1 MKKLSFL
8 LSVAVVATL
17 TSCSLPTKLMN
28 TSTHKEVKVAQP
40 VTALFAD
47 LDVSPTKI
55 SFFLIPSKTV
65 INGGEDNV
73 INTAVREALLANGNA
88 DVLVGL
94 EKQMKYNDKGQ
105 VESIT
110 VTGYPAKYV
119 NFRSPGDEYLRET
132 SKSEAFKSET
142 KGGIAS
148 FFGKLKHAK

>member
-1 MKKLSFL
+1 MKKLSII
-8 LSVAVVATL
+8 LSVAIAATFV
-17 TSCSLPTKLMN
+17 SCSLPTKLVN
-28 TSTHKEVKVAQP
+28 SATHTPVNVAQP
-40 VTALFAD
+40 VTVIFAD

-55 SFFLIPSKTV
+55 SFFFIPSKTV

-94 EKQMKYNDKGQ
+94 EKQLKYNDKGE

-119 NFRSPGDEYLRET
+119 NFRSPGDDYLREI
-132 SKSEAFKSET
+132 SKVKPVADKNRGSLLDKL
-142 KGGIAS
+142 K
-148 FFGKLKHAK
+148 FGK